1 MARKKNALAKRK
13 SKNLGPLG
21 WVGVGVATV
30 AGVGVVLA
38 GVVFY
43 RLTRL

>member
-1 MARKKNALAKRK
+1 MARKKNAIARRK

-21 WVGVGVATV
+21 WVGVGVASLV
-30 AGVGVVLA
+30 GVGVVLG

-43 RLTRL
+43 RMTRM